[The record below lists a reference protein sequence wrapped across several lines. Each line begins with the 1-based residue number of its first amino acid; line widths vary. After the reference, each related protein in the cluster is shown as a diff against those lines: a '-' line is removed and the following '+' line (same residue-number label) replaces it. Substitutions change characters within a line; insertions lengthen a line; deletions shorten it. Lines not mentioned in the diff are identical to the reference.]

1 MKKTL
6 LLIASIMVMHSS
18 GLKAQ
23 TAMEIAA
30 DMYPGW
36 NLGNT
41 LEAGPCPWFENELD
55 CETAWQ
61 DTKTTQEIIDY
72 VKSLGFRSV
81 RIPCSWYI
89 HMDKNYTISSK
100 WMDRVQEV
108 VDYCI
113 KDSLYVILND
123 HYDNGW
129 IERSFSTQ
137 TPSSI
142 NKNNT
147 ILSMMW
153 RQIAN
158 RFRDYD
164 HHLLFAGMNE
174 PEVGGDNSHDE
185 EGEAAALA
193 KYQQTF
199 VNTVRQTGGN
209 NNTRILVVQAPL
221 TNIGLAAKYNIIPTD
236 ITPSALML
244 EVHFYSPF
252 EFCQLEEDKEWGY
265 RAFYWGEGNYVDGSK
280 HNSTWGGED
289 LIQKEMRQMKN
300 KYSSKGYPVVLGE
313 FGSLWRDIPQG
324 ENQDVHNASI
334 RLWYKTVCKYAIRN
348 GIIPFVW
355 DTNFRGYPSGTIV
368 DRKNLCIYNQFA
380 YDGMMEGCQSE
391 RWPPFTT
398 DITAPAILSTDDKMY
413 DLNGRQLT
421 SEPTKG
427 LYIRNGKKV
436 GVK

>member
-1 MKKTL
+1 
-6 LLIASIMVMHSS
+6 
-18 GLKAQ
+18 
-23 TAMEIAA
+23 
-30 DMYPGW
+30 
-36 NLGNT
+36 
-41 LEAGPCPWFENELD
+41 
-55 CETAWQ
+55 
-61 DTKTTQEIIDY
+61 
-72 VKSLGFRSV
+72 
-81 RIPCSWYI
+81 
-89 HMDKNYTISSK
+89 
-100 WMDRVQEV
+100 
-108 VDYCI
+108 
-113 KDSLYVILND
+113 
-123 HYDNGW
+123 
-129 IERSFSTQ
+129 
-137 TPSSI
+137 
-142 NKNNT
+142 
-147 ILSMMW
+147 MMW

-324 ENQDVHNASI
+324 ENQDV
-334 RLWYKTVCKYAIRN
+334 
-348 GIIPFVW
+348 PFVCG
-355 DTNFRGYPSGTIV
+355 TRRYASTPFATALFLSSGTPTSADIQAALSLTV
-368 DRKNLCIYNQFA
+368 RTSA
-380 YDGMMEGCQSE
+380 S
-391 RWPPFTT
+391 TT
-398 DITAPAILSTDDKMY
+398 SLHTMA
-413 DLNGRQLT
+413 
-421 SEPTKG
+421 
-427 LYIRNGKKV
+427 
-436 GVK
+436 